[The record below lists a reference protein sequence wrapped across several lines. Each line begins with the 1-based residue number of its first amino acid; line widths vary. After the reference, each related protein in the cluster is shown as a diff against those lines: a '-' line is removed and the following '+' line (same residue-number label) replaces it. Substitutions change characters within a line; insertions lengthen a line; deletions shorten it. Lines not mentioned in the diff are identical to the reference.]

1 MRRAYLKFPDL
12 WRPWM
17 GVLCSLPLAGCNARM
32 ERPAWLWGEACA
44 LLLVVIV
51 ARASRAQKARLD
63 AFVGPKLQPR
73 LVRGVQKP
81 RRKLKQTLRIT
92 AFALGIFSLSGVQYG
107 FAWEE
112 VHRRGVDIV
121 VALDVSDSMLVHDG
135 ESHTSL
141 SRLASAKRE
150 IIDLLNML
158 EGDRIALVA
167 FAGAAFVECPLTL
180 DYSAAAMFLEDLDTD
195 LIAVKG
201 TAIDHALTTS
211 MQVLEHSG
219 KNAQA
224 IILITDGED
233 HSGAALKV
241 AAQAREQGV
250 HVYPI
255 GIGRDEGAPIPLP
268 QGGFHRDAQGNLVL
282 SHLDEPTLK
291 HIAEI
296 TKGIYTRSVAGD
308 MDLQTIYRDGIRKS
322 LDAHD
327 LGVRRK
333 QHWQERYQWPLALAL
348 LLLAIEALLPET
360 QKTGEVVGV

>member
-1 MRRAYLKFPDL
+1 MCCLL
-12 WRPWM
+12 
-17 GVLCSLPLAGCNARM
+17 STGCNARM
-32 ERPAWLWGEACA
+32 DRPAWLWGEAFA
-44 LLLVVIV
+44 VLLIVIV
-51 ARASRAQKARLD
+51 ARASIAQQKRLD
-63 AFVGPKLQPR
+63 SFVGRRLQTR
-73 LVRGVQKP
+73 LIRGVQKP
-81 RRKLKQTLRIT
+81 RRRLKQTLRIA
-92 AFALGIFSLSGVQYG
+92 AFALGVFSLAGVQYG

-150 IIDLLNML
+150 IVDLLNML
-158 EGDRIALVA
+158 EGDRVALVA
-167 FAGAAFVECPLTL
+167 FAGTAYVECPLTL
-180 DYSAAAMFLEDLDTD
+180 DYSAASLFLDDLDTD
-195 LIAVKG
+195 LIPVKG
-201 TAIDHALTTS
+201 TALDHALRTS
-211 MQVLEHSG
+211 MEVLEHSG

-233 HSGAALKV
+233 HSGGSLKV
-241 AAQAREQGV
+241 AEMAREQGV
-250 HVYPI
+250 RIYPI

-268 QGGFHRDAQGNLVL
+268 EGGFRRDSQGKLVL

-291 HIAEI
+291 RIAE
-296 TKGIYTRSVAGD
+296 TTRGIYTRSVAGD

-333 QHWQERYQWPLALAL
+333 QHWQERFQWPLALAL
-348 LLLAIEALLPET
+348 ILLAVEALLPET
-360 QKTGEVVGV
+360 PKTGEVVGV